1 MFHVER
7 SKGFSKTSFMFSE
20 YALQIALL
28 EMADVTQTF
37 RDQFAG
43 VQLVA
48 SSSRQGSKFAQIVW
62 KVLARTQSK

>member
-37 RDQFAG
+37 RDQCAG
-43 VQLVA
+43 AQLVA
-48 SSSRQGSKFAQIVW
+48 SSSRQGSKFAQIVS
-62 KVLARTQSK
+62 KGLARTQSK